1 MKHSDIAHFRQLN
14 SLRRRFVA
22 RSRRFP
28 PSLEP
33 AAMMDVVLL
42 VLLFFMISSSY
53 VTRPGVRISLPVA
66 EQAEGIP
73 MQAMVVTLTETQVEN
88 GMVFFNDHRMRLDD
102 LPAALRR
109 TRGENPD
116 LPLVIEADEKVSVAT
131 QMRVFREAARAG
143 ITDIAIATRNPGPVE
158 AP

>member
-53 VTRPGVRISLPVA
+53 VTRPGVRISLPRT
-66 EQAEGIP
+66 EHNEGVP
-73 MQAMVVTLTETQVEN
+73 MQAMVVTLTQR
-88 GMVFFNDHRMRLDD
+88 GMVFFNDLRITLDELPPALTRMR
-102 LPAALRR
+102 A
-109 TRGENPD
+109 ENPD
-116 LPLVIEADEKVSVAT
+116 LPLVIEADENVSVGV
-131 QMRVFREAARAG
+131 QMRVYREAERAG
-143 ITDIAIATRNPGPVE
+143 VDQIVLATRGTAPVE
-158 AP
+158 GR